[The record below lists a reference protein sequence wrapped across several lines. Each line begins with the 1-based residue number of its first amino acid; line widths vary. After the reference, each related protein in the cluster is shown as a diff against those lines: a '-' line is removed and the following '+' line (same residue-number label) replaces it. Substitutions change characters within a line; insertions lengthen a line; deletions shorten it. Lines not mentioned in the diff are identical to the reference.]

1 MCTKGK
7 TIYAKLF
14 LKLAHLVIFCQNIIV
29 IQFNSSAGKNKVFHV
44 SDPIWSNHEQFP
56 LSDMSSTLITRVRSI
71 STLGQRGIV
80 SPVKTV
86 TLPSHPPLTWSHRHS
101 IQIIVTH
108 QMMESLFILMF
119 CGMQIECR
127 TQLSKGLQIFRFP
140 KLNKHKY
147 LCFIINRHYLICYSR
162 IGIMKA
168 MYVLI
173 FIEFI
178 Q

>member
-44 SDPIWSNHEQFP
+44 SDPIWSNYEQFP

-86 TLPSHPPLTWSHRHS
+86 TLPSHQLLMWSKYTNHCDTANVGIFVHS
-101 IQIIVTH
+101 
-108 QMMESLFILMF
+108 
-119 CGMQIECR
+119 
-127 TQLSKGLQIFRFP
+127 
-140 KLNKHKY
+140 N
-147 LCFIINRHYLICYSR
+147 
-162 IGIMKA
+162 
-168 MYVLI
+168 VLWNVD
-173 FIEFI
+173 
-178 Q
+178 